1 MSESL
6 FRGVCDGGEI
16 MEVRFIGLADRCC
29 DEARSCIWSWWIC
42 RRWARL
48 VTDVI
53 RWEGGKGGHG

>member
-29 DEARSCIWSWWIC
+29 DEARSCIYGPVGF
-42 RRWARL
+42 A
-48 VTDVI
+48 V
-53 RWEGGKGGHG
+53 GGLDR